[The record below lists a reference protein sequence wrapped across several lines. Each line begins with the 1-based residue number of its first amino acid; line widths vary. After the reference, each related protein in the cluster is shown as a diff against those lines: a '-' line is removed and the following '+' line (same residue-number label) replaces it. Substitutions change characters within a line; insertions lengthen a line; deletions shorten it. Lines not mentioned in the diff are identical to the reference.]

1 MVDVERLVE
10 KVKKPPS
17 LPNWVR
23 LNHRRRDD
31 TTKSIAKFV
40 LSRPRHAL
48 SQIYAIISDYVTF
61 RISKESAFQAVS
73 AIGNPLV
80 RKSGREILTALLPWL
95 DENGLEGIRVFHDM
109 SVPFPIGRGIV
120 VPVKPTFVFLHN
132 GKLTPVFVIG
142 WASDP
147 FSPYQKQLLST
158 VISKAVLT
166 LEQFQESDALIICS
180 PRIKGS
186 KTERYIRSWWASEFP
201 SLNDEQLREQFD
213 RFGNAIDDV
222 VSIILEELVRRGEL

>member
-1 MVDVERLVE
+1 MVDVASLIE
-10 KVKKPPS
+10 KVKRPPS

-23 LNHRRRDD
+23 LNHRRKDD
-31 TTKSIAKFV
+31 TTRSIAQFV

-48 SQIYAIISDYVTF
+48 SKVYSVVSDYVTF
-61 RISKESAFQAVS
+61 RISAEAAFRSLAGIS
-73 AIGNPLV
+73 NPIV

-95 DENGLEGIRVFHDM
+95 DENKIEGIRVFHDM
-109 SVPFPIGRGIV
+109 SVPFPIGRGVV
-120 VPVKPTFVFLHN
+120 VPVKPTFVFLKD
-132 GKLTPVFVIG
+132 GGLIPVFVIG

-147 FSPYQKQLLST
+147 FSPYQKQLLTT

-166 LEQFQESDALIICS
+166 LEQFQDSDALVICV

-186 KTERYIRSWWASEFP
+186 KTERYVRHWWVSEFP
-201 SLNDEQLREQFD
+201 ELDDDQLREQFD

-222 VSIILEELVRRGEL
+222 VPIVLSELARRGEI